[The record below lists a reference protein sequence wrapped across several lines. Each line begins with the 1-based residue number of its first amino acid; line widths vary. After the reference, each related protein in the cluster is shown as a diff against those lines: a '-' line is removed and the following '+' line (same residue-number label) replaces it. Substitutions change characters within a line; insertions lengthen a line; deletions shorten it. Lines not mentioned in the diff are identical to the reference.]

1 MLLHYLSVNIT
12 KSVQGTTPHRLNGAK
27 TAFSHVVQTH
37 DYLDNNWQIT
47 TYTTWVD
54 HFMYTFVYTFQV
66 FVIYTWFAMEYL
78 TPFNFWC
85 STLNEFLLHPIAE
98 IIILHQEFTSNH
110 RFLIILYNFASC
122 ILIGRFVIL
131 IPEKSYIKINEIT
144 VIFITLRN
152 CRFQFS

>member
-1 MLLHYLSVNIT
+1 MRKQRSPTSCKHMIT
-12 KSVQGTTPHRLNGAK
+12 LIII
-27 TAFSHVVQTH
+27 
-37 DYLDNNWQIT
+37 WQIT

-66 FVIYTWFAMEYL
+66 FVIYTWFAIKYL
-78 TPFNFWC
+78 IPFNFWF
-85 STLNEFLLHPIAE
+85 STLNEFILHPIAE

-122 ILIGRFVIL
+122 YLIGRFVIL

>member
-37 DYLDNNWQIT
+37 DYLDNYLTDNHA
-47 TYTTWVD
+47 YYLSRSL
-54 HFMYTFVYTFQV
+54 HYTFVYTFQV